1 MTRFL
6 GHEIIEVPNKG
17 GFSYDDLISG
27 TSWFRR
33 HRAADFFRPAHLHT
47 APAPAT
53 AARLDLALCRARV
66 SAAAHPFVFYGVL
79 SLFGL
84 LALSCW
90 LRPLVEWLQETQK
103 ARLAERLILDE
114 LHRAAVEGRTISG
127 FQVKNGVPIA
137 EYDK

>member
-1 MTRFL
+1 M
-6 GHEIIEVPNKG
+6 
-17 GFSYDDLISG
+17 
-27 TSWFRR
+27 
-33 HRAADFFRPAHLHT
+33 
-47 APAPAT
+47 
-53 AARLDLALCRARV
+53 
-66 SAAAHPFVFYGVL
+66 FYGVL

-137 EYDK
+137 EYEK

>member
-1 MTRFL
+1 MRKTYK
-6 GHEIIEVPNKG
+6 N
-17 GFSYDDLISG
+17 
-27 TSWFRR
+27 
-33 HRAADFFRPAHLHT
+33 
-47 APAPAT
+47 
-53 AARLDLALCRARV
+53 ALMWAL
-66 SAAAHPFVFYGVL
+66 YGVL
-79 SLFGL
+79 FLFGL

-137 EYDK
+137 EYEK

>member
-1 MTRFL
+1 M
-6 GHEIIEVPNKG
+6 I
-17 GFSYDDLISG
+17 
-27 TSWFRR
+27 W
-33 HRAADFFRPAHLHT
+33 
-47 APAPAT
+47 
-53 AARLDLALCRARV
+53 LCVGRV
-66 SAAAHPFVFYGVL
+66 YPQWAAAHPFVFYGVL

-114 LHRAAVEGRTISG
+114 LHRAAVEGRIISG

-137 EYDK
+137 EYEK